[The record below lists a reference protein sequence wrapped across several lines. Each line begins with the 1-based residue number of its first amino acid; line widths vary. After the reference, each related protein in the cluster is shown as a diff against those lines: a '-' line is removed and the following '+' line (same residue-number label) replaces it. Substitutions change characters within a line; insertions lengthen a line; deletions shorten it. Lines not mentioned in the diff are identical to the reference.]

1 MEGASPMQSTG
12 HSTMVRKITL
22 AAFVLTLAAC
32 HAASGPAALSTACG
46 QGFPDR
52 NAVVDARW
60 SQCVNE
66 KPGWLVELFGSTEFR
81 VQKQPG
87 SPTTVSLQQYRGG
100 TFLVPVTIND
110 RLTLMFMVD
119 SGATDVSIPA
129 DVVLTLMRTGTL
141 KDEDFLGE
149 TTYTLADGSVVP
161 SQAFRIRSLKVGET
175 LVENVIGGVT
185 PTEGQP
191 LLGQSFLGRF
201 KSWSIDNG
209 ERVLVLEE

>member
-1 MEGASPMQSTG
+1 MI
-12 HSTMVRKITL
+12 RKTTL
-22 AAFVLTLAAC
+22 ALLVLTLAAC
-32 HAASGPAALSTACG
+32 HAPSGPAALSTACG
-46 QGFPDR
+46 QGSADGR
-52 NAVVDARW
+52 AVVGAGS

-66 KPGWLVELFGSTEFR
+66 KSSWLVELFGATEFR

-87 SPTTVSLQQYRGG
+87 PATVALQRYRGG

-110 RLTLMFMVD
+110 QLTLMFMVD

-141 KDEDFLGE
+141 RDEDFLGE
-149 TTYTLADGSVVP
+149 TTYTLADGSMVP
-161 SQAFRIRSLKVGET
+161 SQAFRIRSLKVGDT
-175 LVENVIGGVT
+175 LLENVIGGVT

-201 KSWSIDNG
+201 KSWSIDNS

>member
-1 MEGASPMQSTG
+1 MI
-12 HSTMVRKITL
+12 RKIALAFLVVTL
-22 AAFVLTLAAC
+22 PAC
-32 HAASGPAALSTACG
+32 HSSSGPAALSTACD
-46 QGFPDR
+46 QRPVER
-52 NAVVDARW
+52 NAVENARW

-66 KPGWLVELFGSTEFR
+66 KSSLLVELFGSTEFR
-81 VQKQPG
+81 VRKQPA
-87 SPTTVSLQQYRGG
+87 PTAVSLQRYRGG

-141 KDEDFLGE
+141 KDDDFLGE
-149 TTYTLADGSVVP
+149 TTYTLADGSTVP
-161 SQAFRIRSLKVGET
+161 SQAFRIRSLKVGDT
-175 LVENVIGGVT
+175 LLENVVGGVT

-201 KSWSIDNG
+201 KSWSIDNR
-209 ERVLVLEE
+209 EPVLVLEE